1 MKNKNSVIGLAL
13 IIAALSAFYLSFTI
27 VSGGI
32 NKEITAYADQVKA
45 DSAATG
51 NYSDDALYRIWKGA
65 KAKKEQSIWYEK
77 RYLGYQVKEI
87 KKMQLNLGLD
97 LQGGMHA
104 TLIINPGEFFKELSG
119 GYNEPEFLQAC
130 DSAAVVHK
138 VTQKP
143 YVDAFYDIYN
153 ELKKAND
160 PSYQEGSILWE
171 IFQGEDFT
179 VEAATPDTKVIEELN
194 KKLEEAIDLVVVKL
208 RSRID
213 RFGATQPVILPVKSA
228 GRIEIELPGVDDK
241 ARVTKALNATA
252 KLEFLELWEG
262 QEFQQFLIKLNDYIT
277 KREAKLNKLSEAA
290 TEELTAVEDSE
301 EAVIEDADDNLIVN
315 EEEVEEADE
324 ANPFDALAE
333 DGTLEDT
340 GATAA
345 VDSLATPEQQR
356 MGIRRYFDFDARG
369 TGFAVNKDSVIALFN
384 DEQIRAIMPYN
395 MEILWGKVDVKA
407 NGEIDEN
414 SANIFYFV
422 KRDDVRGPLLDG
434 TAITDAGQ
442 DRDDMTGEI
451 VVVMQMDY
459 EGAMEWEK
467 ITERKAQTQE
477 RIAIVLDDVVYSAP
491 SVNTKISGGRSQIS
505 GMANLE
511 EAKDLASILSV
522 GKLPVPTQIDRMVVV
537 GPTLGAESVQRGLF
551 SLGAGLVLVLIFMIA
566 YYNKGGLFA
575 DLALVFN
582 IFFIIGI
589 LATPNLN
596 TSLTLP
602 GIAGIVLTIGM
613 SIDANVL
620 IFERIREELAAGKG
634 TKGAIASGYSRA
646 LWTIIDSNVTT
657 FLTAA
662 VLFVFGTGLIKG
674 FATTLMIGIA
684 CSFFSAVYIS
694 RLFIEWFGGKKDGG
708 LSFETALS
716 KGLFKSNKI
725 NFIGG
730 RKKAYMVSGLVIVA
744 GIGSFFGGG
753 LNPGVEFI
761 GGRSY
766 VVKFENEIQASN
778 VKSEL
783 MPYFNNEGTQVKTF
797 DGNDQVKVTTSF
809 MKNSVADDAS
819 AQVEA
824 ALVKGLT
831 EKFPDN
837 KFEIRES
844 YEVDPTIASDIKWSA
859 LESIFIALV
868 LIFLYILVRFVKWQ
882 FSLGALIALFHDVL
896 VVLSLFAIFNL
907 IGISFELDEVFIGAL
922 LTIVGY
928 SINDTVVVFDRVRE
942 FINSK
947 RGNLADTLNQSINS
961 TLSRTLMTSVTTLL
975 VIVVLLIFG
984 GEALRGF
991 SFALLIGVVAGT
1003 YSSIFIATPVV
1014 LDTGKK
1020 SIEAQQEKK

>member
-1 MKNKNSVIGLAL
+1 MKNKNSIIGLAV

-32 NKEITAYADQVKA
+32 NSEITAYADHVKA

-51 NYSDDALYRIWKGA
+51 KYDEDALYKIWKEA
-65 KAKKEQSIWYEK
+65 KAKKEQSIWYEE

-119 GYNEPEFLQAC
+119 KFNEPEFIAAC
-130 DSAAVVHK
+130 DSAEVVAK
-138 VTQKP
+138 VNQTP
-143 YVDAFYDIYN
+143 YVETFYDIYDA
-153 ELKKAND
+153 LKKAND
-160 PSYQEGSILWE
+160 PAYKEGAILWE

-179 VEAATPDTKVIEELN
+179 VEAGTPDAQVLKQLN
-194 KKLEEAIDLVVVKL
+194 IKLDEAIDLVVVKL

-213 RFGATQPVILPVKSA
+213 RFGATQPVIIPVKSA

-241 ARVTKALNATA
+241 ARVKKTLNATA
-252 KLEFLELWEG
+252 NLEFLELWEG
-262 QEFQQFLIKLNDYIT
+262 QELNQF
-277 KREAKLNKLSEAA
+277 LNKLNNYILKKDAKKEKLAQSSKAEEVEEG
-290 TEELTAVEDSE
+290 TEIE
-301 EAVIEDADDNLIVN
+301 ETF
-315 EEEVEEADE
+315 EEEVEEAQEDTSE
-324 ANPFDALAE
+324 ANPFQALADE
-333 DGTLEDT
+333 STEIDT
-340 GATAA
+340 TTNQL
-345 VDSLATPEQQR
+345 DSLAAPQQQIK
-356 MGIRRYFDFDARG
+356 GLGQYFSTDGRG
-369 TGFAVNKDSVIALFN
+369 MAFAVSKDSVIDLFN
-384 DEQIRAIMPYN
+384 EEQVKAMMPYD
-395 MEILWGKVDVKA
+395 MDILWGKVDVKA
-407 NGEIDEN
+407 NGQIEES

-422 KRDDVRGPLLDG
+422 KRDDIRGPLLTG
-434 TAITDAGQ
+434 SVITNATQ
-442 DRDDMTGEI
+442 DRDPMTGDI
-451 VVVMQMDY
+451 VVSMEMDY

-467 ITERKAQTQE
+467 ITTRMQGR
-477 RIAIVLDDVVYSAP
+477 RIAISLDDIIYSAP
-491 SVNTKISGGRSQIS
+491 NVNTPISGGRSVIS

-522 GKLPVPTQIDRMVVV
+522 GKLPVPTKIERMVVV
-537 GPTLGAESVQRGLF
+537 GPSLGAEAVERGLV
-551 SLGAGLVLVLIFMIA
+551 SLAAGLVLVLLFMIA
-566 YYNKGGLFA
+566 YYNKGGLVA
-575 DLALVFN
+575 DIALLFN

-634 TKGAIASGYSRA
+634 TKGAIASGYSKA

-684 CSFFSAVYIS
+684 CSFFSAVYVS

-708 LSFETALS
+708 ISFETSLS
-716 KGLFKSNKI
+716 KGLFKTNKI
-725 NFIGG
+725 NFIAG

-744 GIGSFFGGG
+744 GIACIFSGG

-766 VVKFENEIQASN
+766 VVKFENAVEASN

-783 MPYFNNEGTQVKTF
+783 MSYFGNEGTQVKTF
-797 DGNDQVKVTTSF
+797 DGDDQVKITTSYL
-809 MKNSVADDAS
+809 KNSVAEDAS

-824 ALVKGLT
+824 ALVKGLD

-837 KFEIRES
+837 KYEIRES
-844 YEVDPTIASDIKWSA
+844 YEVDATIANDIKWSA
-859 LESIFIALV
+859 LESIAIALA

-896 VVLSLFAIFNL
+896 VVLSLFAIFNMA
-907 IGISFELDEVFIGAL
+907 GVAFELDEVFIGAL

-942 FINSK
+942 FIGNK
-947 RGNLADTLNQSINS
+947 KGNLADILNNSINS

-1014 LDTGKK
+1014 LDTSKK
-1020 SIEAQQEKK
+1020 SIDADQEKK